1 MPIFHEYEQ
10 NVRAHEKKHNQELNK
25 MFMNPVLTV
34 EQAQLLALSMYKKS
48 MGSNE
53 SLPPIS
59 TPRDISPAKLPK

>member
-1 MPIFHEYEQ
+1 
-10 NVRAHEKKHNQELNK
+10 

-53 SLPPIS
+53 SLPPIA
-59 TPRDISPAKLPK
+59 TTRDISPVKLPK